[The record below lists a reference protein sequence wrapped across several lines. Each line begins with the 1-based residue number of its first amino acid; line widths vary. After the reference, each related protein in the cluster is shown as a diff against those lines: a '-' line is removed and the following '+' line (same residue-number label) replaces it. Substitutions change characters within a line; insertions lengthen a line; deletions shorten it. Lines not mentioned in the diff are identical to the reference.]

1 MKITYITHAC
11 LLIEIQGIKILTDP
25 WLKGPSWG
33 GSLWHY
39 PTHNYTIKKIPKPDY
54 IFFSHGHDDHF
65 HEETIKAFPKS
76 WLSTKILVANFK
88 EKWWAE
94 AVNSKFSNV
103 KYLDHNE
110 TYSLNDN
117 TKLQL
122 FINDRGEP
130 DCSIRIFNK
139 KNNIF
144 FQTDNLMSFKEAK
157 RIGNIQKI
165 DMAFVIPFLTG
176 VFPGFYKW
184 DTETLISLGKQKL
197 NQSLDYCYKMITN
210 LKPKYV
216 VPYACDLGYLG
227 EKFHINLIHT
237 HNKKDLKEKLIKK
250 KSKIKTIL
258 MGSEDYLKIN
268 GSIKFSISRKDENEF
283 EKLIRFAN
291 EIGPLQKKYLEEER
305 KIKNPNLNNLVSIFK
320 KNLDRNIKFADN
332 FNFRTLISINEED
345 KNKKILIDFKK
356 KKINQVITNYNKYN
370 PNLIVNIESSKVRNL
385 LLKKYPMNF
394 LTFHNGGYTCE
405 RSTMKLTKNEQKYW
419 NWINNLDFFI

>member
-25 WLKGPSWG
+25 WLKGPCWG

-250 KSKIKTIL
+250 KSKIKTII

-268 GSIKFSISRKDENEF
+268 GSIKFSISHKNENEF

-305 KIKNPNLNNLVSIFK
+305 KIKNPNLNNLVSIFI

-332 FNFRTLISINEED
+332 FNFKTLISINEEG

-356 KKINQVITNYNKYN
+356 KKINQVIKNYNKYN

>member
-25 WLKGPSWG
+25 WLKGPCWG

-157 RIGNIQKI
+157 RIGKIQKI

-250 KSKIKTIL
+250 KSKIKTII

-268 GSIKFSISRKDENEF
+268 GSIKFSISRKGENEF

-291 EIGPLQKKYLEEER
+291 EMGPLQKKYLEEER

-332 FNFRTLISINEED
+332 FNFKTLISINEED

-419 NWINNLDFFI
+419 HWINNLDFFI

>member
-25 WLKGPSWG
+25 WLKGPCWG

-157 RIGNIQKI
+157 RIGKIQKI

-197 NQSLDYCYKMITN
+197 NQSLDYCFKMITN

-250 KSKIKTIL
+250 KSKIKTII

-268 GSIKFSISRKDENEF
+268 GSIKFSISRKNENEF

-305 KIKNPNLNNLVSIFK
+305 KIKNPNLNNLVNIFK
-320 KNLDRNIKFADN
+320 KNLDRNIKFADS
-332 FNFRTLISINEED
+332 FNFKTLISINEED

-370 PNLIVNIESSKVRNL
+370 PNLILNIESSKVRNL

>member
-25 WLKGPSWG
+25 WLKGPCWG

-65 HEETIKAFPKS
+65 HEETIKTFPKS

-250 KSKIKTIL
+250 KSKIKTII

-268 GSIKFSISRKDENEF
+268 GSIKFSISRKNENEF

-305 KIKNPNLNNLVSIFK
+305 KIKNPNLNDLVSIFR

-332 FNFRTLISINEED
+332 FNFKTLISINEEG

-356 KKINQVITNYNKYN
+356 KKINQVIKNYNKYN

>member
-157 RIGNIQKI
+157 RIGKIQKI

-197 NQSLDYCYKMITN
+197 NQSLDYCFKMITN

-250 KSKIKTIL
+250 KSKIKTII

-268 GSIKFSISRKDENEF
+268 GSIKFSIGRKNENEF

-332 FNFRTLISINEED
+332 FNFKTLISINEEG

-370 PNLIVNIESSKVRNL
+370 PNLILNIESSKVRNL

>member
-25 WLKGPSWG
+25 WLKGPCWG

-65 HEETIKAFPKS
+65 HEETIKTFPKS

-291 EIGPLQKKYLEEER
+291 EIGPLQKKNLEEER

>member
-1 MKITYITHAC
+1 
-11 LLIEIQGIKILTDP
+11 
-25 WLKGPSWG
+25 
-33 GSLWHY
+33 
-39 PTHNYTIKKIPKPDY
+39 
-54 IFFSHGHDDHF
+54 
-65 HEETIKAFPKS
+65 
-76 WLSTKILVANFK
+76 
-88 EKWWAE
+88 
-94 AVNSKFSNV
+94 
-103 KYLDHNE
+103 
-110 TYSLNDN
+110 
-117 TKLQL
+117 
-122 FINDRGEP
+122 
-130 DCSIRIFNK
+130 
-139 KNNIF
+139 
-144 FQTDNLMSFKEAK
+144 MSFKEAK

-197 NQSLDYCYKMITN
+197 NQSLDYCYKIITN

-258 MGSEDYLKIN
+258 MSSEDYLKIN
-268 GSIKFSISRKDENEF
+268 GSLKFSISRKDENEF

-305 KIKNPNLNNLVSIFK
+305 KIKNPNLNNLVSIFI

-332 FNFRTLISINEED
+332 FNFKTLISINEED

>member
-11 LLIEIQGIKILTDP
+11 LLIEIKGIKILTDP
-25 WLKGPSWG
+25 WLKGPCWG

-65 HEETIKAFPKS
+65 HEETIKTFPKS

-94 AVNSKFSNV
+94 AVNSKFSSV

-291 EIGPLQKKYLEEER
+291 EIGPLQKKNLEEER

>member
-25 WLKGPSWG
+25 WLKGPCWG

-65 HEETIKAFPKS
+65 HEETIKTFPKS
-76 WLSTKILVANFK
+76 WLSTKVLVAKFK

-157 RIGNIQKI
+157 RIGKIQKI

-197 NQSLDYCYKMITN
+197 NKSLDYCYKMITN

-250 KSKIKTIL
+250 KSKIKTII

-268 GSIKFSISRKDENEF
+268 GSINFSISHKDENEF

-305 KIKNPNLNNLVSIFK
+305 KIKNPSLNNLVSIFK
-320 KNLDRNIKFADN
+320 KNLDRNIKFVDN
-332 FNFRTLISINEED
+332 FNFKTLISINEEG

-370 PNLIVNIESSKVRNL
+370 PNLTVNIESSKVRNL

>member
-11 LLIEIQGIKILTDP
+11 LLIEIKGIKILTDP
-25 WLKGPSWG
+25 WLKGPCWG

-65 HEETIKAFPKS
+65 HEDTIKTFPKS

-110 TYSLNDN
+110 TYSLNHN

-157 RIGNIQKI
+157 RIGKIQKI

-197 NQSLDYCYKMITN
+197 NQSLDYCFKMITN

-227 EKFHINLIHT
+227 EKFHVNLIHT

-250 KSKIKTIL
+250 KSKIKTII

-268 GSIKFSISRKDENEF
+268 GSIKFSISHKDENEF

-305 KIKNPNLNNLVSIFK
+305 KIKNPNLNSLVSIFK

-332 FNFRTLISINEED
+332 FNFKTLISINEED

-385 LLKKYPMNF
+385 LSKKYPMNF

>member
-157 RIGNIQKI
+157 RIGKIQKI

-197 NQSLDYCYKMITN
+197 NQSLDYCFKMITN

-250 KSKIKTIL
+250 KSKIKTII

-268 GSIKFSISRKDENEF
+268 GSIKFSIGRKNENEF

-332 FNFRTLISINEED
+332 FDFKTLISINEED

-370 PNLIVNIESSKVRNL
+370 PNLILNIESSKVRNL

>member
-103 KYLDHNE
+103 QYLDHNE

-157 RIGNIQKI
+157 RIGKIQKI

-197 NQSLDYCYKMITN
+197 NQSLDYCFKMITN

-250 KSKIKTIL
+250 KSKIKTII

-268 GSIKFSISRKDENEF
+268 GSIKFSIGRKNENEF

-320 KNLDRNIKFADN
+320 KNLDRNIKFADS
-332 FNFRTLISINEED
+332 FNFKTLISINEED

-370 PNLIVNIESSKVRNL
+370 PNLIINIESSKVRNL

>member
-157 RIGNIQKI
+157 RIGKIQKI

-197 NQSLDYCYKMITN
+197 NQSLDYCFKMITN

-250 KSKIKTIL
+250 KSKIKTII

-268 GSIKFSISRKDENEF
+268 GSIKFSISRKNENEF

-320 KNLDRNIKFADN
+320 KNLDRNIKFADS
-332 FNFRTLISINEED
+332 FNFKTLISINEED

-370 PNLIVNIESSKVRNL
+370 PNLILNIESSKVRNL

-405 RSTMKLTKNEQKYW
+405 RSTMKLTKNEQKYC

>member
-11 LLIEIQGIKILTDP
+11 LLIEIKGIKILTDP
-25 WLKGPSWG
+25 WLKGPCWG

-103 KYLDHNE
+103 RYLDHNE

-291 EIGPLQKKYLEEER
+291 EIGPLQKKNLEEER

>member
-11 LLIEIQGIKILTDP
+11 LLIEIKGIKILTDP
-25 WLKGPSWG
+25 WLKGPCWG

-65 HEETIKAFPKS
+65 HEETIKTFPKS

-94 AVNSKFSNV
+94 AVNLKFSNV

-291 EIGPLQKKYLEEER
+291 EIGPLQKKNLEEER

>member
-157 RIGNIQKI
+157 RIGKIQKI

-197 NQSLDYCYKMITN
+197 NQSLDYCFKMITN

-250 KSKIKTIL
+250 KSKIKTII

-268 GSIKFSISRKDENEF
+268 GSIKFSIGRKNENEF

-320 KNLDRNIKFADN
+320 KNLDRNIKFADS
-332 FNFRTLISINEED
+332 FNFKTLISINEED

-370 PNLIVNIESSKVRNL
+370 PNLILNIESSKVRNL

>member
-144 FQTDNLMSFKEAK
+144 FQTDNLMSFKEAQ
-157 RIGNIQKI
+157 RIGKIQKI

-197 NQSLDYCYKMITN
+197 NQSLDYCFKMITN

-250 KSKIKTIL
+250 KSKIKTII

-268 GSIKFSISRKDENEF
+268 GSIKFNVSRKDENEF

-320 KNLDRNIKFADN
+320 KNLDRNIKFADS
-332 FNFRTLISINEED
+332 FNFKTLISINEED

-370 PNLIVNIESSKVRNL
+370 PNLILNIESSKVRNL
-385 LLKKYPMNF
+385 LLKK
-394 LTFHNGGYTCE
+394 
-405 RSTMKLTKNEQKYW
+405 
-419 NWINNLDFFI
+419 

>member
-11 LLIEIQGIKILTDP
+11 LLIEFEGIKILTDP
-25 WLKGPSWG
+25 WLKGPCWG

-39 PTHNYTIKKIPKPDY
+39 PTHNYTIKKLPKPDY

-76 WLSTKILVANFK
+76 WLSSKILVPNFK

-103 KYLDHNE
+103 KYLNHNE
-110 TYSLNDN
+110 TFNLNN
-117 TKLQL
+117 STKLQL

-139 KNNIF
+139 NNNIF
-144 FQTDNLMSFKEAK
+144 FQTDNLMSLKEAA
-157 RIGNIQKI
+157 RIGKIQKV
-165 DMAFVIPFLTG
+165 DVAFVIPFLTG

-184 DTETLISLGKQKL
+184 NTETLISLGKQKL
-197 NQSLDYCYKMITN
+197 KRSLDYCYKMITN

-237 HNKKDLKEKLIKK
+237 HNKNDLKEKLIKE
-250 KSKIKTIL
+250 KSKTKTLI
-258 MGSEDYLKIN
+258 MSSKDYLNVN
-268 GSIKFSISRKDENEF
+268 GSIKPNIKAKDNNEF

-305 KIKNPNLNNLVSIFK
+305 KIKKPNLDKLVKIFK
-320 KNLDRNIKFADN
+320 KNLDRNIKFAKS
-332 FNFRTLISINEED
+332 FNFKTLISINEESD
-345 KNKKILIDFKK
+345 NKKIMIDFRK
-356 KKINQVITNYNKYN
+356 KKINQLKRSYNRFD
-370 PNLIVNIESSKVRNL
+370 PNLIVNIESSKIRNL
-385 LLKKYPMNF
+385 LFKKYPMNF

>member
-25 WLKGPSWG
+25 WLKGPCWG

-65 HEETIKAFPKS
+65 HEETIKTFPKS

-94 AVNSKFSNV
+94 AVNLKFSNV

-184 DTETLISLGKQKL
+184 DTETLILLGKQKL

-291 EIGPLQKKYLEEER
+291 EIGPLQKKNLEEER

>member
-11 LLIEIQGIKILTDP
+11 LLIEIKGIKILTDP
-25 WLKGPSWG
+25 WLKGPCWG

-65 HEETIKAFPKS
+65 HEETIKTFPKS

-291 EIGPLQKKYLEEER
+291 EIGPLQKKNLEEER

-345 KNKKILIDFKK
+345 KNKKIIIDLKK

>member
-157 RIGNIQKI
+157 RIGKIQKI

-197 NQSLDYCYKMITN
+197 NQSLDYCFKMITN

-320 KNLDRNIKFADN
+320 KNLDRNIKFADS
-332 FNFRTLISINEED
+332 FNFKTLISINEED

-370 PNLIVNIESSKVRNL
+370 PNLILNIESSKVRNL

>member
-25 WLKGPSWG
+25 WLKGPCWG

-65 HEETIKAFPKS
+65 HEETIKTFPKS

-197 NQSLDYCYKMITN
+197 NQSLDYCYKIITN

-258 MGSEDYLKIN
+258 MSSEDYLKIN

-305 KIKNPNLNNLVSIFK
+305 KIKNPNLNNLVSIFI

-332 FNFRTLISINEED
+332 FNFKTLISINEED

>member
-157 RIGNIQKI
+157 RIGKIQKI

-197 NQSLDYCYKMITN
+197 NQSLDYCFKMITN

-250 KSKIKTIL
+250 KSKIKTII

-268 GSIKFSISRKDENEF
+268 GSIKFSISRKNENEF

-320 KNLDRNIKFADN
+320 KNLDRNIKFADS
-332 FNFRTLISINEED
+332 FNFKTLISINEED

-370 PNLIVNIESSKVRNL
+370 PNLILNIESSKVRNL

>member
-25 WLKGPSWG
+25 WLKGPCWG

-157 RIGNIQKI
+157 RIGKIQKI

-197 NQSLDYCYKMITN
+197 NQSLDYCFKMITN

-250 KSKIKTIL
+250 KSKIKTII

-268 GSIKFSISRKDENEF
+268 GSIKFSISRKNENEF

-320 KNLDRNIKFADN
+320 KNLDRNIKFADS
-332 FNFRTLISINEED
+332 FNFKTLISINEED

-370 PNLIVNIESSKVRNL
+370 PNLILNIESSKVRNL

>member
-25 WLKGPSWG
+25 WLKGPCWG

-157 RIGNIQKI
+157 RIGKIQKI

-197 NQSLDYCYKMITN
+197 NQSLDYCFKMITN

-250 KSKIKTIL
+250 KSKIKTII

-268 GSIKFSISRKDENEF
+268 GSIKFSIGRKNENEF

-320 KNLDRNIKFADN
+320 KNLDRNIKFADS
-332 FNFRTLISINEED
+332 FNFKTLISINEED

-370 PNLIVNIESSKVRNL
+370 PNLILNIESSKVRNL

>member
-25 WLKGPSWG
+25 WLKGPCWG

-65 HEETIKAFPKS
+65 HEETIKNFPKS

-305 KIKNPNLNNLVSIFK
+305 KIKNPNLNNLVSIFI

-332 FNFRTLISINEED
+332 FNFKTLISINEEG

-356 KKINQVITNYNKYN
+356 KKINQVIKNYNKYN

>member
-11 LLIEIQGIKILTDP
+11 LLIEIEGIKILTDP
-25 WLKGPSWG
+25 WLKGPCWG

-65 HEETIKAFPKS
+65 HEDTIKTFPKS

-110 TYSLNDN
+110 TYNLNDN

-157 RIGNIQKI
+157 RIGKIQKI

-197 NQSLDYCYKMITN
+197 NQSLDYCFKMITN

-227 EKFHINLIHT
+227 EKFYINLIHT

-250 KSKIKTIL
+250 KSKIKTII

-268 GSIKFSISRKDENEF
+268 GSIKFSISHKDENEF

-291 EIGPLQKKYLEEER
+291 EVGPLQKKYLEEER
-305 KIKNPNLNNLVSIFK
+305 KIKNPDLNNLVSIFK

-332 FNFRTLISINEED
+332 FDFKTLISINEED

>member
-25 WLKGPSWG
+25 WLKGPCWG

-65 HEETIKAFPKS
+65 HEETIKTFPNS

-157 RIGNIQKI
+157 RIGKIQKI

-250 KSKIKTIL
+250 KSKIKTII

-332 FNFRTLISINEED
+332 FNFKTLISINEED

-370 PNLIVNIESSKVRNL
+370 PNLIINIESSKVRNL

>member
-157 RIGNIQKI
+157 RIGKIQKI

-197 NQSLDYCYKMITN
+197 NQSLDYCFKMITN

-250 KSKIKTIL
+250 KSKIKTII

-268 GSIKFSISRKDENEF
+268 GSIKFSISRKNENEF

-320 KNLDRNIKFADN
+320 KNLDRNIKFADS
-332 FNFRTLISINEED
+332 FNFKTLISINEED

>member
-25 WLKGPSWG
+25 WLKGPCWG

-65 HEETIKAFPKS
+65 HEETIKTFPKS

-139 KNNIF
+139 ENNIF

-157 RIGNIQKI
+157 RIGKIQKI

-197 NQSLDYCYKMITN
+197 NQSLDYCFKMITN

-250 KSKIKTIL
+250 KSKIKTII

-268 GSIKFSISRKDENEF
+268 GSIKFSISHKDENEF

-291 EIGPLQKKYLEEER
+291 EMGPLQKKYLEEER

-332 FNFRTLISINEED
+332 FNFKTLISINEED